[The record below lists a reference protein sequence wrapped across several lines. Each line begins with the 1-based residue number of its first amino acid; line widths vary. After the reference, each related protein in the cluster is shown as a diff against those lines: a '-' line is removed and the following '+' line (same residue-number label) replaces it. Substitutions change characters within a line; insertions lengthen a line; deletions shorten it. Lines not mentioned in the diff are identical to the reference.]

1 MRLTGHEPH
10 HERTSLPRPRPR
22 SRGAHVAAAAAPPIR
37 DADRSLADQL
47 QRAATSVALNIAE
60 GSHRRG
66 RDRAHVY
73 RIAAGSAAESRS
85 CLEAATAL
93 GHVDAAA
100 ATVAWHRLDQVIAI
114 LWRVTH

>member
-1 MRLTGHEPH
+1 MNPTTNGPRFRAHDLALEALT
-10 HERTSLPRPRPR
+10 LLRPLL
-22 SRGAHVAAAAAPPIR
+22 APIR
-37 DADRSLADQL
+37 AVDRSLADQL

-66 RDRAHVY
+66 RDRAHFY
-73 RIAAGSAAESRS
+73 RVAAGSAAESRT

-100 ATVAWHRLDQVIAI
+100 SAVAWHTLDQVIAI